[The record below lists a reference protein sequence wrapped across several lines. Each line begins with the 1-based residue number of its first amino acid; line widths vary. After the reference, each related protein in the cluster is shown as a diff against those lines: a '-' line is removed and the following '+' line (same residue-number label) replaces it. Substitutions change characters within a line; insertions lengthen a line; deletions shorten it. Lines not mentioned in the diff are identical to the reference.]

1 MRRCALC
8 NCGEPSLHG
17 QRELRRFELPF
28 DWPRCPVVSPGGNP
42 GPSEGALPSE
52 DLSQIGFPEGL
63 TPAPCLVASPWTEA
77 AALCWSVS
85 LLQRWPGSGGRTLAF
100 PLSVV
105 INNHSEHF
113 LSPHRGRALGRELP
127 LLSPQPQE
135 AGKEARP
142 QLAE

>member
-8 NCGEPSLHG
+8 NCGESSLHG

-63 TPAPCLVASPWTEA
+63 TPAHLGE
-77 AALCWSVS
+77 
-85 LLQRWPGSGGRTLAF
+85 PGGK
-100 PLSVV
+100 
-105 INNHSEHF
+105 
-113 LSPHRGRALGRELP
+113 GREV
-127 LLSPQPQE
+127 
-135 AGKEARP
+135 G
-142 QLAE
+142 